1 MKQTNASNVVIRRQ
15 EQRKEAIMLRIITE
29 HLADTTIV
37 RPLGR
42 IVAGR
47 EVESLKDAVAAE
59 ADKRLV
65 VVDLAAVQ
73 AIDARG
79 LGLLVFLQT
88 LGYALGFEL
97 QLVNPTPRVREVL
110 DLTRLDCVLEVSHP
124 EAAGEPASEHAAA

>member
-1 MKQTNASNVVIRRQ
+1 
-15 EQRKEAIMLRIITE
+15 MLRITTE
-29 HLADTTIV
+29 HLADITV
-37 RPLGR
+37 LRLFGR

-47 EVESLKDAVAAE
+47 EVKSLKDAVAAE

-65 VVDLAAVQ
+65 VVDLAAVE

-97 QLVNPTPRVREVL
+97 QLVNPTARVREVL
-110 DLTRLDCVLEVSHP
+110 DLTRLDFVLEVSHS
-124 EAAGEPASEHAAA
+124 EAVGERASEHAAA